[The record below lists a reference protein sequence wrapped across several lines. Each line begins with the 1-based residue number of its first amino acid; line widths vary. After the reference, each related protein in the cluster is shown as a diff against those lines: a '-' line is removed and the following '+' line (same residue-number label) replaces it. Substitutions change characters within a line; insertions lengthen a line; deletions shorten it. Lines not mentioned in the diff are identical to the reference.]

1 MRQKTLVSWSSG
13 KDSAWALHLLRHR
26 ADVEVV
32 GLFTTVNAAFQRVA
46 MHAVRL
52 ELLKRQ
58 AEAVGLPLQTL
69 EIPYPCS
76 NLKYKS
82 VMKEFVEASR
92 ARGIQCMAFGDLF
105 LRDIR
110 AYREANLKD
119 TGILP
124 LFPLWE
130 IPTDRLARQ
139 MVSEGLRAYITC
151 VDPGKLPARYAGS
164 EFGPSFLDGLPESV
178 DPCGENGEFHTFT
191 VAGPMFRVPVQVRVG
206 EVVERDGF
214 VFADLRSR
222 EVFKP
227 QPFSADHARKSC

>member
-1 MRQKTLVSWSSG
+1 MQKETLLSWSSG
-13 KDSAWALHLLRHR
+13 KDSAWALHLLQQR

-46 MHAVRL
+46 MHAVRV

-76 NLKYKS
+76 NLQYES
-82 VMKEFVEASR
+82 VMKEFVETSQ
-92 ARGIQCMAFGDLF
+92 ARGIRCMAFGDLF

-110 AYREANLKD
+110 AYREAHLKD
-119 TGILP
+119 TGITP

-130 IPTDRLARQ
+130 IPTDQLARQ
-139 MVSEGLRAYITC
+139 MISEGLRAYITC
-151 VDPGKLPARYAGS
+151 VDPQKLPARYAGR
-164 EFGPSFLDGLPESV
+164 EFGPSFLDDLPESV
-178 DPCGENGEFHTFT
+178 DPCGEYGEFHTFA
-191 VAGPMFRVPVQVRVG
+191 VAGPMFRAPVEVRVG

-214 VFADLRSR
+214 VFADL
-222 EVFKP
+222 
-227 QPFSADHARKSC
+227 QPRDEF